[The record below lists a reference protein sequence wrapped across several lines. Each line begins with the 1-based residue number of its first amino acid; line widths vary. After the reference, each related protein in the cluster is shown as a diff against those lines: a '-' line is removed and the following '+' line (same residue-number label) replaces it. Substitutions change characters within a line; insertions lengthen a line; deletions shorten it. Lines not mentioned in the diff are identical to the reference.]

1 LNVESPSRLRWRRD
15 KSVDE
20 ADSLTTLKNLLS
32 QALFSSANFFLFEP
46 NGCGHF
52 PAPVFVHKSV
62 SGYFQTPFK
71 TLVRHT
77 GSEIATFNRSYA
89 FQ

>member
-1 LNVESPSRLRWRRD
+1 MNVESPSRLRWRKD

-20 ADSLTTLKNLLS
+20 ADTLATLQNLLS
-32 QALFSSANFFLFEP
+32 QSPFSPSIFFLFEP

-62 SGYFQTPFK
+62 SGYFQTPF
-71 TLVRHT
+71 
-77 GSEIATFNRSYA
+77 
-89 FQ
+89 